1 MEQSDWCR
9 DNATLHEVVSCR
21 TAGVEI
27 VQERFNP
34 PFPWNVILT
43 RNPYLT
49 PDIAARSVCNGI
61 KKCSVLYMRI
71 SLVFSHSH
79 GSNDIQQGELRA
91 ICCSEAEAVT
101 LSGPVQVVKLTNNSS
116 QKWWGFGPFRFR
128 KSNYEF
134 IMCVLLRCLRCFSS
148 TDLFSE
154 FVCELR

>member
-9 DNATLHEVVSCR
+9 DNATQHKVVSCC

-43 RNPYLT
+43 RNPNLT
-49 PDIAARSVCNGI
+49 PDIRACLVCNDI
-61 KKCSVLYMRI
+61 KKFSVPYMRLL

-91 ICCSEAEAVT
+91 ICCSEAC
-101 LSGPVQVVKLTNNSS
+101 SS
-116 QKWWGFGPFRFR
+116 SKAD
-128 KSNYEF
+128 K
-134 IMCVLLRCLRCFSS
+134 
-148 TDLFSE
+148 DK
-154 FVCELR
+154 